1 MSNKSSIIKHC
12 IHYVQTGYTFLYPN
26 APQRYADIVGEIGHN
41 VLGMI
46 ARSDAPYHDLD
57 HTIQVV
63 LVGQEI
69 LQGKQRAEGGITPAA
84 WLNFIVALICHD
96 VGFCRGACR
105 DDQLYERR
113 YTTGLP
119 HRRITLNAGAT
130 DASLSAFHVDRG
142 KLFVTEQFRH
152 HGWLDVTQ
160 VNHCIERTRFPVS
173 TPANAPR
180 SESLD
185 LAGLARAADLIGQ
198 LADPCY
204 LNKLNDLF
212 QEFRETGTHRAMG
225 YHQPEELRA
234 NYPRF
239 YWNTVSQ
246 YVVHGVRYLE
256 LSPQGQS
263 ILANLYGNVATV
275 EAEQANRRTGI
286 TPHPP
291 AGSDFLRMLRSRI
304 SLPIMGIS

>member
-12 IHYVQTGYTFLYPN
+12 IQYVQTGFTFLYPN
-26 APQRYADIVGEIGHN
+26 APQRYADVVGEIGHN

-69 LQGKQRAEGGITPAA
+69 LQGKQRVEGGITPEA

-96 VGFCRGACR
+96 VGFCRGACLE
-105 DDQLYERR
+105 DQLYQRR

-152 HGWLDVTQ
+152 HPCLDIAQ
-160 VNHCIERTRFPVS
+160 VSDCIERTRFPTSKLAEVH
-173 TPANAPR
+173 R
-180 SESLD
+180 EDSLD

-204 LNKLNDLF
+204 LAKLNDLF

-225 YHQPEELRA
+225 YCQSEELRA

-246 YVVHGVRYLE
+246 YVFHGVRYLE

-275 EAEQANRRTGI
+275 EAEQASSRAAQSSL
-286 TPHPP
+286 P
-291 AGSDFLRMLRSRI
+291 ARIDWVTALRSRI